1 MLLTAQQKATVKAA
15 ILADVGVSQT
25 FIDGN
30 TPGVADYMNAN
41 ASPAFWVW
49 RTNVTR
55 EEVYT
60 LQNDLPVSGAQT
72 GFWEW
77 TTYKNQAVAEQNA
90 WVQMFMGDTANF
102 SRLNLR
108 DGVGKIFTG
117 SAAANAQ
124 RDHCLAI
131 GRRLASRVEKI
142 LATGTGS
149 TASPG
154 TMVVEGPL
162 TATDVQ
168 GL

>member
-1 MLLTAQQKATVKAA
+1 MTLTPAQKTTLHNAVIADSGANAFYEIGDNTG
-15 ILADVGVSQT
+15 LADYL
-25 FIDGN
+25 N
-30 TPGVADYMNAN
+30 TTAA
-41 ASPAFWVW
+41 PAFWVW
-49 RTNVTR
+49 RTAVSR
-55 EEVYT
+55 RDLYT

-77 TTYKNQAVAEQNA
+77 NTYKAQSVPEQNA
-90 WVQMFMGDTANF
+90 WTQMFMGDEADF
-102 SRLNLR
+102 SKQNLR

-131 GRRLASRVEKI
+131 GRAPASRVEKI

-154 TMVVEGPL
+154 VMGFQGPL
-162 TATDVQ
+162 TTTDLI

>member
-1 MLLTAQQKATVKAA
+1 MQLSTAQKTTLKAA
-15 ILADVGVSQT
+15 IMADPGVAQT
-25 FIDGN
+25 YTDGN
-30 TPGVADYMNAN
+30 TSGVADYMNAN
-41 ASPAFWVW
+41 AAPAFWVW

-55 EEVYT
+55 EEIYT

-72 GFWEW
+72 GFWAW
-77 TTYKNQAVAEQNA
+77 DTYKAQGVPEQNA
-90 WVQMFMGDTANF
+90 WTQMFMGDIANF
-102 SRLNLR
+102 SRQNLR
-108 DGVGKIFTG
+108 DGIGKIFTG
-117 SAAANAQ
+117 SAAATAQ

-154 TMVVEGPL
+154 TMAVEGPI